1 MHNEVKDPV
10 FEHPW
15 LVVWNNIPCL
25 SHNIK
30 SLSGDDN
37 ASTEATAG
45 MSSPSPHL
53 SRAQKR
59 FLKKCA
65 SFFYATVTIVI
76 VTVFLRDWSQTWTID
91 SSPRTRQLRSVKIYT
106 EVELITARTTP
117 RPERL
122 HEPTKTT
129 AAIPASTTTEP
140 SFPSSTASEPTTED
154 ELPAEHKTT
163 LTTKATCNQHF
174 FLLILVSSAPA
185 YFDRRRI
192 IRQTWAADSAIKTRW
207 KTVFLLGQS
216 RDKNHSELLL
226 REETFYG
233 DMIRA
238 DYYEHYWNQT
248 LKIEMGFE
256 WAARYCSFTF
266 LLKADDDVFI
276 NPPAVIAVLNRATT
290 PKQKLYMGYVYKNP
304 VVQRKGK
311 WLLSRE
317 EYNATHYPDFCAGPG
332 YILSLDVVHS
342 FVSIFGSIPKFKFD
356 DVYVG
361 MLAAKIGINAVH
373 DRGFQT
379 PPYLSTTCVLYS
391 NTLVRHGAVG
401 QCLLDLF
408 KKVMPSFS

>member
-1 MHNEVKDPV
+1 MDTGAIEV
-10 FEHPW
+10 
-15 LVVWNNIPCL
+15 
-25 SHNIK
+25 
-30 SLSGDDN
+30 
-37 ASTEATAG
+37 
-45 MSSPSPHL
+45 MSSQSPHL

-59 FLKKCA
+59 FLKKIA
-65 SFFYATVTIVI
+65 SFFYATVTVVI
-76 VTVFLRDWSQTWTID
+76 VTVFLRDWSQVWTID
-91 SSPRTRQLRSVKIYT
+91 ASPRTRQLRSVKIYT
-106 EVELITARTTP
+106 ELELITPRTQPGEEKEVAR
-117 RPERL
+117 
-122 HEPTKTT
+122 TKTT
-129 AAIPASTTTEP
+129 EKPVSITTDP
-140 SFPSSTASEPTTED
+140 SFPISTVDVPTTED

-163 LTTKATCNQHF
+163 LTTKATCNQHY
-174 FLLILVSSAPA
+174 FLIILVSSAPA
-185 YFDRRRI
+185 YFERRRA

-226 REETFYG
+226 REEAFFG

-276 NPPAVIAVLNRATT
+276 NPPAVIAVLNRTTT
-290 PKQKLYMGYVYKNP
+290 PKHKLYMGYVYKNP

-311 WLLSRE
+311 WLLSQE
-317 EYNATHYPDFCAGPG
+317 EYSATHYPDFCAGPG

-361 MLAAKIGINAVH
+361 MLAAKIGLNAVH
-373 DRGFQT
+373 DSGFQT
-379 PPYLSTTCVLYS
+379 PPYLSTTCVLYD

-408 KKVMPSFS
+408 RKAMPSFS

>member
-1 MHNEVKDPV
+1 MHNEVKDPI
-10 FEHPW
+10 FEHRW

-25 SHNIK
+25 THNIK
-30 SLSGDDN
+30 RLSGDN
-37 ASTEATAG
+37 SENTGAIEV

-59 FLKKCA
+59 FLKKIA
-65 SFFYATVTIVI
+65 SFFYVTVTVVI
-76 VTVFLRDWSQTWTID
+76 VTVFLRDWSQVWTID

-106 EVELITARTTP
+106 ELELITPRTLPGVEKEVAR
-117 RPERL
+117 
-122 HEPTKTT
+122 TKTT
-129 AAIPASTTTEP
+129 EKPVSITTDPP
-140 SFPSSTASEPTTED
+140 SFAISTADAPTTE
-154 ELPAEHKTT
+154 LPAGHKTT
-163 LTTKATCNQHF
+163 LTTKATCNQHY

-185 YFDRRRI
+185 YFERRRA
-192 IRQTWAADSAIKTRW
+192 IRRTWAADSAIKTRW

-216 RDKNHSELLL
+216 RDTNHSELLL
-226 REETFYG
+226 REEAFYE

-276 NPPAVIAVLNRATT
+276 NPPAVIAVLNRTTT
-290 PKQKLYMGYVYKNP
+290 PKQKLYMGYVYRNP

-311 WLLSRE
+311 WLLRQE
-317 EYNATHYPDFCAGPG
+317 EYNGTHYPDFCAGPG

-361 MLAAKIGINAVH
+361 MLAAKIGLHAIH

-379 PPYLSTTCVLYS
+379 PPYLSTTCVLYD

-408 KKVMPSFS
+408 RKAMPSFS